1 MMKSSAWSESPE
13 QAQILELIAMSV
25 PLAEVLDRLMRLVES
40 QLDGIFGSVL
50 LLDEDG
56 EHLRHGAAP
65 SMAEAYV
72 KAIDGA
78 CIGPKVGSCGT
89 AVYRRAP
96 VIVSDIMTDSLWE
109 DYRGLASP
117 YGYRSCWSTPIL
129 SHEGA
134 VLGVFAMYSN
144 SVREPT
150 ANETRHIEMTTRIA
164 GIAIERKRAED
175 QIRFLA
181 HHDALTSLPNRSLLK
196 DRLTQAILQ
205 TQRHNPCVSVIF
217 IDLDNFKTINDSL
230 GHTAGDE
237 LLKIVAGRMVAC
249 VRSTDT
255 VVRLGGDEFVI
266 LLVDLP
272 ANPGEI
278 SAYLDRI
285 SAAIAEPILL
295 EGRSLYVPC
304 SMGVATYPND
314 GLDPDTLLMNADT
327 AMYKAKDAGRDSVQ
341 FYTAEM
347 NVRVREKL
355 ALQQEMRDGL
365 AHSEFTLLF
374 QPQVDLRTD
383 RIFAVEAL
391 VRWRHPALGLLSP
404 LKFIPLAEET
414 GLIVPLGDWILHE
427 ACRRNKAWQDAGL
440 PPLRIS
446 VNVSARQFKEKTL
459 IDRVNNALRESGM
472 AANHLELEITEGLIM
487 QDVDQAIA
495 TMKELQHLGV
505 QLAIDDFGTGYSS
518 LNALKNFPVARLKI
532 DKSFIKNL
540 ASDDRDKA
548 VAAAVISLGQKL
560 NLRVIAEGVETAEQL
575 AILREN
581 NCDEIQG
588 YYFSKPVSFAAIA
601 DLLADPTRKMA
612 VS

>member
-1 MMKSSAWSESPE
+1 
-13 QAQILELIAMSV
+13 
-25 PLAEVLDRLMRLVES
+25 
-40 QLDGIFGSVL
+40 
-50 LLDEDG
+50 
-56 EHLRHGAAP
+56 
-65 SMAEAYV
+65 
-72 KAIDGA
+72 
-78 CIGPKVGSCGT
+78 
-89 AVYRRAP
+89 
-96 VIVSDIMTDSLWE
+96 
-109 DYRGLASP
+109 
-117 YGYRSCWSTPIL
+117 
-129 SHEGA
+129 
-134 VLGVFAMYSN
+134 
-144 SVREPT
+144 
-150 ANETRHIEMTTRIA
+150 
-164 GIAIERKRAED
+164 
-175 QIRFLA
+175 
-181 HHDALTSLPNRSLLK
+181 
-196 DRLTQAILQ
+196 
-205 TQRHNPCVSVIF
+205 
-217 IDLDNFKTINDSL
+217 
-230 GHTAGDE
+230 
-237 LLKIVAGRMVAC
+237 
-249 VRSTDT
+249 
-255 VVRLGGDEFVI
+255 
-266 LLVDLP
+266 
-272 ANPGEI
+272 
-278 SAYLDRI
+278 
-285 SAAIAEPILL
+285 
-295 EGRSLYVPC
+295 
-304 SMGVATYPND
+304 MGVATYPND

-365 AHSEFTLLF
+365 ARSEFTLLF